1 MPVSSAS
8 NRSRESLSSGVDSLP
23 DVLKVN
29 SASHFLDQNRGKSHL
44 SESLMSAEE
53 VDLSHGHIFALDS
66 NIYRNSRDESPQFV
80 LLGISNSNK
89 PVLMVAGRSE
99 SPLEESS

>member
-8 NRSRESLSSGVDSLP
+8 NRSRESLSSSVDSLP
-23 DVLKVN
+23 DVSKVN

-44 SESLMSAEE
+44 SESLMSTEE

-66 NIYRNSRDESPQFV
+66 HIYRNSGDESPQFV
-80 LLGISNSNK
+80 LLGISNSYE
-89 PVLMVAGRSE
+89 PVLVVTGRSE